1 MINIIKT
8 AIVTIVISFISGLL
22 LDYYKNLAPRLL
34 CNIRS
39 AMPTKNNKRIRA
51 YIITISNISSKTIN
65 KLTLNIQSQQ
75 THLNITD
82 AKITRG
88 LKFDSSLKDNT
99 LDVYIPFL
107 SKNDKFSVTVYGD
120 DQYAMRNKPAI
131 VLRSPENFKQ
141 IDSLRQNGILALL
154 FNIPKSISETISNT
168 VKKPEAIVS
177 DEKDDF
183 TKVMRKPL
191 GTEETTNRRNR
202 KVRYG
207 NKNPGNTKK
216 ALIIVVSIILLIFA
230 GVLGKSYLKG
240 ASANTQTPDVETVVP
255 NQSTDATNSSKG
267 TTKNSNSKA
276 SSGQTTRNSG
286 SKASS
291 GQTTENPGSKAS
303 SGQTTE
309 NPGSKASS
317 GQTTENPG
325 SKASSGQTTE
335 NPGSKASSGQTTGG
349 SDPKAS
355 SGQTTG
361 NSDPKASSGQ
371 TTGGSNSGTSSGQTT
386 QSSGN

>member
-34 CNIRS
+34 CNVRS

-88 LKFDSSLKDNT
+88 LKFDSSLKDNI

-120 DQYAMRNKPAI
+120 NQYAMRNKPAI

-168 VKKPEAIVS
+168 VKKPEAIVP

-183 TKVMRKPL
+183 TKVMKKPL
-191 GTEETTNRRNR
+191 GTEETRNR
-202 KVRYG
+202 KMHYG
-207 NKNPGNTKK
+207 SKNPSTNKK

-240 ASANTQTPDVETVVP
+240 ASANTQTPDVKTVVP
-255 NQSTDATNSSKG
+255 SQSTDATNSSKG

-276 SSGQTTRNSG
+276 SSGQTTKNPS

-317 GQTTENPG
+317 GQTTENP
-325 SKASSGQTTE
+325 S
-335 NPGSKASSGQTTGG
+335 SKASSGQTTGG

-361 NSDPKASSGQ
+361 GSDPKASSGQTTGGSDPKASSGQ

>member
-34 CNIRS
+34 CNIRN
-39 AMPTKNNKRIRA
+39 AMPIKNNKRICA
-51 YIITISNISSKTIN
+51 YIITISNISNKTIN

-82 AKITRG
+82 TKITRG
-88 LKFDSSLKDNT
+88 LKFDSSLKDNI

-120 DQYAMRNKPAI
+120 NQYAMRNKPII

-168 VKKPEAIVS
+168 VKKPEPIVP

-191 GTEETTNRRNR
+191 GTDETINRRNR
-202 KVRYG
+202 DIHYG
-207 NKNPGNTKK
+207 SKNSSNNKK

-240 ASANTQTPDVETVVP
+240 ASANTQTPDVKTVVP
-255 NQSTDATNSSKG
+255 SQSTDATNSSKG

-291 GQTTENPGSKAS
+291 GQTTKNPGSKAS

-309 NPGSKASS
+309 NP
-317 GQTTENPG
+317 N

-335 NPGSKASSGQTTGG
+335 NPGSKASSGQTTG
-349 SDPKAS
+349 
-355 SGQTTG
+355 
-361 NSDPKASSGQ
+361 NSDSKASSGQ
-371 TTGGSNSGTSSGQTT
+371 TTGGSNSGTSPGQTT